1 MIVHFFREPIAQLL
15 TAHNIFETKVFVT
28 LQAQVFRKQIFENC
42 VFFASVPF
50 DRNTLLFANILQNI
64 NL

>member
-28 LQAQVFRKQIFENC
+28 LQAQVFLKQIFKNY
-42 VFFASVPF
+42 VFFCKRAFCPQHIFVCKY
-50 DRNTLLFANILQNI
+50 FAEH
-64 NL
+64 